1 MAILGNF
8 VIVINLSMKNNLLL
22 LFALF
27 IFTACQQEKAT
38 TSPNE
43 ILNEVLAAQDA
54 SGLQAK
60 YGQENVA
67 LDTSWVIGD
76 DTLRGSILFPNS
88 SKQAFIYYHE
98 GKIADVTIQ
107 GESSVWKTASGL
119 YLGMRLADVQKINTK
134 NFTISGFNWSH
145 GGSVVSWEGGKLAGD
160 SAISHLASFSNAG
173 NAHEGLSDQEYTL
186 ISGEAE
192 FDVRHPS
199 IQKLNPRLD
208 LISIIKP
215 FIPTKSE
222 GNQMGHQIEKS
233 QIPPIRNN

>member
-1 MAILGNF
+1 
-8 VIVINLSMKNNLLL
+8 MKNSLL
-22 LFALF
+22 LFAVL
-27 IFTACQQEKAT
+27 IFAACQQKKAST
-38 TSPNE
+38 PPSEN
-43 ILNEVLAAQDA
+43 LNEVLACQDA
-54 SGLQAK
+54 QGLASK
-60 YGQENVA
+60 FGKENLT

-88 SKQAFIYYHE
+88 SKKAFIYYHE
-98 GKIADVTIQ
+98 GKIADVTIL
-107 GESSVWKTASGL
+107 GESSAWKTSTGL
-119 YLGMRLADVQKINTK
+119 YLGMTLADVQKINAK

-160 SAISHLASFSNAG
+160 STLSHLASFSNSG
-173 NAHEGLSDQEYTL
+173 NLHEGLSDEEYAL

-215 FIPTKSE
+215 FIPTKAE

-233 QIPPIRNN
+233 QISPVRKN

>member
-1 MAILGNF
+1 
-8 VIVINLSMKNNLLL
+8 MKNYFLLL
-22 LFALF
+22 ALLALV
-27 IFTACQQEKAT
+27 ACQQEKAT
-38 TSPNE
+38 TPPSE

-60 YGQENVA
+60 YGKENVV

-107 GESSVWKTASGL
+107 GESSAWKTASGL

-160 SAISHLASFSNAG
+160 STISHLASFSNAG
-173 NAHEGLSDQEYTL
+173 NAHEGLSDEEYTL

-233 QIPPIRNN
+233 QIPPVRKN